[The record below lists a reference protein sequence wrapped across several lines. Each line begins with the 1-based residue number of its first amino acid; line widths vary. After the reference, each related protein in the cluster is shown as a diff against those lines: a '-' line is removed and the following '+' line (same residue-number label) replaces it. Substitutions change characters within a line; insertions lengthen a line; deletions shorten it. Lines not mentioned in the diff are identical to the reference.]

1 MSCADTVWCKYPSLD
16 TVWCNTDNK
25 RGHLMV
31 STFVVYDRGLRKAGS
46 WQGSDPSRSE
56 GEAFFP
62 CHEKSQI
69 YLPGKSGIFIFIG

>member
-1 MSCADTVWCKYPSLD
+1 
-16 TVWCNTDNK
+16 
-25 RGHLMV
+25 MV
-31 STFVVYDRGLRKAGS
+31 SSFVVYDRGLRKAGS

>member
-1 MSCADTVWCKYPSLD
+1 MLYSFFLIMKNVGCSSAFRPRYPNIYYRTS
-16 TVWCNTDNK
+16 
-25 RGHLMV
+25 
-31 STFVVYDRGLRKAGS
+31 SFAVYDRGLRKAGS